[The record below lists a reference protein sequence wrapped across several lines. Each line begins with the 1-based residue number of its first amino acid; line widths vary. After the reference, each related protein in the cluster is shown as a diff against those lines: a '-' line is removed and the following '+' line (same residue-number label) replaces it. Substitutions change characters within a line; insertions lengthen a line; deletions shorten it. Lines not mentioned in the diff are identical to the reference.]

1 MSFRWAFSILTLGM
15 LLAVYFGFGAG
26 ADSKRV
32 YPMQV
37 AEVNQLLDQID
48 LPELIF
54 ANYAFG
60 AKHWRENDK
69 VSVWALKS
77 SEGAEMLR
85 LTATTS
91 AANAG
96 TQVAIEV
103 LPPVG
108 KDRDK
113 VKNMLD
119 ENPAYRDLYGSALA
133 EQIDAKL
140 RNRPFSIANVSRAA
154 TRVMLHAA
162 PQIAAMRK
170 SIDEEHDR
178 KAKEDRQRYDSLYE
192 SR

>member
-1 MSFRWAFSILTLGM
+1 MSYRWAFSIPALGM
-15 LLAVYFGFGAG
+15 LLAVYFGLGAS
-26 ADSKRV
+26 ADNKRV

-37 AEVNQLLDQID
+37 AEVNELLDRIT

-54 ANYAFG
+54 ADAAFG

-69 VSVWALKS
+69 VSIWALHGS
-77 SEGAEMLR
+77 DGAETLR

-91 AANAG
+91 AAKGG
-96 TQVAIEV
+96 TQVAVEV
-103 LPPVG
+103 LPPVSTN
-108 KDRDK
+108 RNK

-119 ENPAYRDLYGSALA
+119 EHPEYRDLYGSALA

-140 RNRPFSIANVSRAA
+140 GNRLFSIANVSRAA

-170 SIDEEHDR
+170 SVDEEHER
-178 KAKEDRQRYDSLYE
+178 RAQEERRRYDSLYE
-192 SR
+192 GR

>member
-1 MSFRWAFSILTLGM
+1 MSFRLAFSVLSLGM

-26 ADSKRV
+26 ADTKRV

-37 AEVNQLLDQID
+37 AEVNELLDQID

-54 ANYAFG
+54 ADHAFG
-60 AKHWRENDK
+60 ARHWRENDK
-69 VSVWALKS
+69 VSIWALKS

-91 AANAG
+91 ATKAG
-96 TQVAIEV
+96 TQVVVEV

-113 VKNMLD
+113 VKKMLD
-119 ENPAYRDLYGSALA
+119 ENPAYGDLYGSALA

-140 RNRPFSIANVSRAA
+140 RNRPFSIANVSRAT

-170 SIDEEHDR
+170 SVDEEHER
-178 KAKEDRQRYDSLYE
+178 RAQEDRRRYDSLYE
-192 SR
+192 GR